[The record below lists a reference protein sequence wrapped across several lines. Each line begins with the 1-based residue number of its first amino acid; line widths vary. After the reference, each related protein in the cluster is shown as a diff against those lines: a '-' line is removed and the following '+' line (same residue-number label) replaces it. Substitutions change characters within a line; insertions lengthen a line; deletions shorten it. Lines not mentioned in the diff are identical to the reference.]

1 MLKRGKER
9 VHFKEIFLNIFHA
22 KKFPVLLAGIVFLSI
37 LVFIICFCLL
47 QKSICGD
54 GTKYGDCSDRKPYF
68 CEQGILIEK
77 SSTCGCFENL
87 TIEGDACLFEYQTE
101 IKNINLDYILRGEE
115 GTINFSVYGG
125 LANYLARLPRSISS
139 VNGEIPSKKDFKI
152 KRLDDEK
159 QKYLLFPL
167 VTEIQNL
174 FENEKD
180 QIRVAVSI
188 VQKIPFGSS
197 ERVIS
202 IGGSQLDNARYP
214 YEVLYDEQGICG
226 EKSELLA
233 FILRE
238 MGYGVAF
245 LYYPLENHETIAV
258 KCSRWRSVEWSGYCF
273 IETTGPSIITDNEIE
288 YVGVGKLSS
297 KPEVIVIS
305 DGKSIGHWWY
315 EFWDANNLIRIRNPI
330 ERNSIF
336 GTLRS
341 NQFNRLNEKYGLE
354 ETYNI

>member
-1 MLKRGKER
+1 MLKRGQDKVYFR
-9 VHFKEIFLNIFHA
+9 EIFLSVFHQ
-22 KKFPVLLAGIVFLSI
+22 KRFLMILLMSFF
-37 LVFIICFCLL
+37 VFILAVIIYFSFFSSSGEL
-47 QKSICGD
+47 ICGD
-54 GTKYGDCSDRKPYF
+54 RTVYDVCSERKPYF

-77 SSTCGCFENL
+77 ASICGCFENL
-87 TIEGDACLFEYQTE
+87 TIYGDTCLSEYQE
-101 IKNINLDYILRGEE
+101 EVKSINLDYILRGEE
-115 GTINFSVYGG
+115 GIINFEVYEE
-125 LANYLARLPRSISS
+125 LATYLARLPRSISS
-139 VNGEIPSKKDFKI
+139 VNGEIPSKKDFKL

-159 QKYLLFPL
+159 QKYLLLPL

-202 IGGSQLDNARYP
+202 IGGSELDNARYP

-258 KCSRWRSVEWSGYCF
+258 KCSRWRSIDWSGYCF
-273 IETTGPSIITDNEIE
+273 IETTGPSIITDDEIE
-288 YVGVGKLSS
+288 YAGVGKLSS
-297 KPEVIVIS
+297 EPEVIVVFE
-305 DGKSIGHWWY
+305 GKSIGHWWY
-315 EFWDANNLIRIRNPI
+315 EFRDTRKLKRIRKGSGIFNEEKLENLI
-330 ERNSIF
+330 
-336 GTLRS
+336 
-341 NQFNRLNEKYGLE
+341 EKYGLE
-354 ETYNI
+354 EVYNI